1 MALGVPRRLRP
12 RIISTFSTTRVV
24 GHQPYALAAFTP
36 REIRKVGCCTDIHF
50 RRGGNMVHI
59 RSEVL
64 NYYVVSTYCVYIAL
78 IVVKLSYELT

>member
-1 MALGVPRRLRP
+1 
-12 RIISTFSTTRVV
+12 
-24 GHQPYALAAFTP
+24 
-36 REIRKVGCCTDIHF
+36 
-50 RRGGNMVHI
+50 MVHI